1 MPSMGMR
8 LFFVDSQARVLSYS
22 IVVVFHPVFFLV
34 LLWRQIAKSS
44 ERTLGVEE
52 MDVFI
57 HGALQLLY

>member
-1 MPSMGMR
+1 MGMR
-8 LFFVDSQARVLSYS
+8 HFFVVTQVSALFQTIA
-22 IVVVFHPVFFLV
+22 VVFRPVLLLV